1 MKKLPGY
8 KYFFGISDFIVVF
21 ASFIMTAY
29 YLRVDKSLP
38 LLDFLFTIQS
48 LLFVLFILSLG
59 FIVIFRFNGLYRIN
73 IILSR
78 AGHLVNILKALYY
91 GALQIVLVSLFIE
104 NNKLVDSR
112 LIILVFMLI
121 GAPLIY
127 IVRVEILRA
136 LFSYL
141 KLNSLRRN
149 VIIVGDGKAGKLL
162 AAKLLFENPLG
173 LDITGFLDDDL
184 PVGAEVVG
192 EKKVLGRIN
201 EIEKIIKVYKI
212 DEILIAIE
220 NENYEQF
227 MHVVDRC
234 KTLQT
239 SVRITSELFDVV
251 ARKLNTE
258 KYIGVPVI
266 DVSPHYQ
273 NNLTLL
279 LKRTFD
285 VIGASL
291 GIIFFSPIMLSI
303 ALLVKITS
311 KGPIF
316 FRQKR
321 IGLGGKDFDFY
332 KFRSMYVI
340 KGEDEDR
347 KKMMIDFMR
356 NQDPE
361 SVDTKVINDSRITW
375 IGSIIRKTSL
385 DELPQFFNVLKGDM
399 SLVGPRPC
407 LPYEFEN
414 YDEWQRRR
422 VSVIPGC
429 TGVWQVWG
437 RSSVSFKDSVIL
449 DLYYINNMSPWFDL
463 QLLLQ
468 TIPTVLFLRGA
479 K

>member
-1 MKKLPGY
+1 
-8 KYFFGISDFIVVF
+8 
-21 ASFIMTAY
+21 MTTY
-29 YLRVDKSLP
+29 YLRVEKNLP
-38 LLDFLFTIQS
+38 LLEFLYSIRS
-48 LLFVLFILSLG
+48 LLAILFVLSLG
-59 FIVIFRFNGLYRIN
+59 FIIIFRFNGLYRIN

-78 AGHLVNILKALYY
+78 ASHLVNIMKALYY
-91 GALQIVLVSLFIE
+91 GALQIVIVSLFIE
-104 NNKLVDSR
+104 NNRLIDSR
-112 LIILVFMLI
+112 LIILVFLLI
-121 GAPLIY
+121 ASPLIY

-136 LFSYL
+136 LFAYL
-141 KLNSLRRN
+141 KSNSLKRN

-173 LDITGFLDDDL
+173 LDITGFLDNDL
-184 PVGAEVVG
+184 PIGSIVVG

-201 EIEKIIKVYKI
+201 EIEKIIKVYKV

-220 NENYEQF
+220 NEDYEQF
-227 MHVVDRC
+227 LHVVDRC

-239 SVRITSELFDVV
+239 TVKITSELFDIV
-251 ARKLNTE
+251 AKKLNTE
-258 KYIGVPVI
+258 KYIDIPVI
-266 DVSPHYQ
+266 DVAPHYQ
-273 NNLTLL
+273 NNLTLF
-279 LKRTFD
+279 LKRSFD
-285 VIGASL
+285 VLGASF
-291 GIIFFSPIMLSI
+291 GILFLSPIMLSI
-303 ALLVKITS
+303 ALFVKITS

-316 FRQKR
+316 FKQKR
-321 IGLGGKDFDFY
+321 IGLGGREFDFY
-332 KFRSMYVI
+332 KFRSMYVLN
-340 KGEDEDR
+340 GEDEDR
-347 KKMMIDFMR
+347 KQMMIDFMK
-356 NQDPE
+356 NKEPE

-375 IGSIIRKTSL
+375 IGNIIRKSSV

-437 RSSVSFKDSVIL
+437 RSSVSFKDSVVL

-468 TIPTVLFLRGA
+468 TIPTILFLRGA